1 MCIGSGVE
9 EICEDFDVTIFAS
22 DTASDIPHIRT
33 VPTQGL
39 VWDIETNYD
48 GSTKSWDMSSAGM
61 LKVGWIWS
69 ASGDLSING
78 TMLEMSGQN
87 GQLHLDLPFDAPPM
101 RHFFNQ
107 TESNSVNADLS
118 ISLHVLQVFR
128 AAAEVVS
135 PDDGSVLNVSERTKL
150 ILRLE
155 NPGNGEDTF
164 QLSGST
170 LAGNLSQAPNATF
183 EITNPTRTLGPGGI
197 SMVPVWVT
205 LPDDIPARETFQLV
219 FDWDSIGNSN
229 VGVQTNI
236 TVEVRPDHRWD
247 IIVQEGL
254 SHQVTPGQVLDL
266 TIDLTNTGNSDDL
279 LTLSPQFDITRQGN
293 DNSSWSAEQ
302 INSSRLEIMENE
314 TVMFELNIPT
324 NTWAGTIANLTLA
337 TSSEGYVIEYDVMI
351 QIEVLQVAGWKI
363 DLSDTS
369 LEISP
374 EGGEIQLTV
383 EQIGNAPA
391 EPYFVKAGDGW
402 NVSLPTSGP
411 TVEPGNTGSFN
422 ITVYPPDDSIAG
434 EVGVVSIQISN
445 GDGSG
450 KVVEQVPVRIGSVPG
465 IIVDSKG
472 SWKVREG
479 VSSWP
484 TAWIENTGNDVA
496 IMELNLNNLP
506 SGWTLSGD
514 EVIVVAPSEIK
525 GVPLQIT
532 PASSWNG
539 VNIQL
544 EIELIHPILG
554 TITHSITVN
563 ESDTVLVSS
572 PVHTGRTGEKVTIT
586 TNSETNGILSS
597 LVPLPDSRSN
607 TTHNG
612 MPLHLV
618 GIPAPVHSADCEN
631 AFGNL
636 DLLGIESISKTWT
649 SCTLSANLDHDLV
662 ANAWLKT
669 SRGEIL
675 DSRTIRLSANESNT
689 VNLSTS
695 NWDPEPGIVSV
706 EILIIDSNGLQ
717 LYSETTTHVARQS
730 GWNVRVSSLVV
741 NDNFVEVGIDR
752 SGYQMMEGSVCQ
764 LKIEVTDGDWE
775 KNIAIDVFG
784 SVYAPGVS
792 IDRPSEIGDGAEVS
806 ATISCLAPWDVDDN
820 PDDDS
825 MTVYASNLPVVTYG
839 SSDVYWTI
847 GIALIMLLVAFF
859 AGVLNFQRNE
869 TEQVENKSP
878 DSKQQPKPV
887 VENKDEVQ
895 LVQDQIS
902 NDDMSL
908 DDMSFDEPAE
918 GVEPTAVQNMDQ
930 ENDLV
935 VEPKEE
941 VIDIDDSTAS
951 GRLSALRKEMATDS
965 GEKDNSRD
973 DLSKRLDSFLKD
985 R

>member
-1 MCIGSGVE
+1 
-9 EICEDFDVTIFAS
+9 
-22 DTASDIPHIRT
+22 
-33 VPTQGL
+33 
-39 VWDIETNYD
+39 
-48 GSTKSWDMSSAGM
+48 
-61 LKVGWIWS
+61 
-69 ASGDLSING
+69 
-78 TMLEMSGQN
+78 MLEMNGQN
-87 GQLHLDLPFDAPPM
+87 GQLHLDLPYDAPPM

-107 TESNSVNADLS
+107 SETNSANADLS

-135 PDDGSVLNVSERTKL
+135 PEDGAILNVSERTKL

-164 QLSGST
+164 QLTGST

-205 LPDDIPARETFQLV
+205 IPDDIPARETFQLV
-219 FDWDSIGNSN
+219 FDWQSIGDSN
-229 VGVQTNI
+229 VGSNTNI

-247 IIVQEGL
+247 ITVQEGL
-254 SHQVTPGQVLDL
+254 SHQVTPGQILNL
-266 TIDLTNTGNSDDL
+266 TIDLTNTGNSNDL
-279 LTLSPQFDITRQGN
+279 LSLSPQFEIAREGN
-293 DNSSWSAEQ
+293 DSSTWHAEE
-302 INSSRLEIMENE
+302 INSSRLNVMDNE
-314 TVMFELNIPT
+314 TVTLEVNIPT
-324 NTWAGTIANLTLA
+324 NAWAGTMANLTLD
-337 TSSEGYVIEYDVMI
+337 TSSEGFDIDYDVSI

-363 DLSDTS
+363 NLSNTS

-374 EGGEIQLTV
+374 DGGEIQLTV

-391 EPYFVKAGDGW
+391 KPYFLKAGDGW

-411 TVEPGNTGSFN
+411 SVNPGSSGFFN
-422 ITVYPPDDSIAG
+422 ITVYPPKESVAG

-450 KVVEQVPVRIGSVPG
+450 QVVEQVPVRIGSVPG

-472 SWKVREG
+472 SWKVRQG

-496 IMELNLNNLP
+496 IMDLELNNLP
-506 SGWTLSGD
+506 NGWEVAGD
-514 EVIVVAPSEIK
+514 DVVVVAPSEIK

-532 PASSWNG
+532 PTDSWNG

-544 EIELIHPILG
+544 EIELTHPILG

-572 PVHTGRTGEKVTIT
+572 PVHTGRSGEKVTIIT
-586 TNSETNGILSS
+586 DSSTNGVQTS
-597 LVPLPDSRSN
+597 LVPLPTSRTN

-618 GIPAPVHSADCEN
+618 GILSPVHSANCDN
-631 AFGNL
+631 TFGNL
-636 DLLGIESISKTWT
+636 ELLGVDPISKTWT
-649 SCTLSANLDHDLV
+649 SCSITANIEHDLV

-675 DSRTIRLSANESNT
+675 DSRTIRLSANASSI

-695 NWDPEPGIVSV
+695 NWDPEPGIVVV
-706 EILIIDSNGLQ
+706 EVLIIDSNGIQ
-717 LYSETTTHVARQS
+717 LHSETTTHVARQS
-730 GWNVRVSSLVV
+730 GWNLRVSSLTV

-752 SGYQMMEGSVCQ
+752 TGYQMMEGSVCQ
-764 LKIEVTDGDWE
+764 LNIEVIDGNWE
-775 KNIAIDVFG
+775 KSMAIDVYG

-792 IDRPSEIGDGAEVS
+792 IERPSEIGDGAEVS

-820 PDDDS
+820 PGDDS

-847 GIALIMLLVAFF
+847 GIALLMMVIAFF

-869 TEQVENKSP
+869 QELVEKKLPES
-878 DSKQQPKPV
+878 SQRPKPV
-887 VENKDEVQ
+887 VEEKGEVQ
-895 LVQDQIS
+895 LVQEDKPKDDLS
-902 NDDMSL
+902 FDDMSL
-908 DDMSFDEPAE
+908 EQELRDMSESLAE
-918 GVEPTAVQNMDQ
+918 ENIDQGNEITVEP
-930 ENDLV
+930 
-935 VEPKEE
+935 EE
-941 VIDIDDSTAS
+941 DVIDIDETSAS

-965 GEKDNSRD
+965 GEKDNTRD
-973 DLSKRLDSFLKD
+973 ELSKRLDSFLKD